1 MFLLHEV
8 CFIVAISYYIV
19 IDKIMYRRQTNKHLS
34 RFSNL
39 NIGKIIFFGL
49 LGITV
54 FVVAVFAWYSR
65 DLPDPGK
72 IQRVSGFSSEILDR
86 TGTTVLYDVFTDQ
99 DRKFT
104 NIADVPQTL
113 KNATIAIEDK
123 DFYKHQGFDPLAIPR
138 IIKNVIVNHRL
149 IGGSTLTQQLV
160 KMILLTNERKISRK
174 VREFVLSLRIEK
186 TYSKD
191 EILQM
196 YLNEAPY
203 GGTAVGVGAAA
214 EAYFGKD
221 VRDLTLTESVVLA
234 GLPQSPSRYSP
245 YSGNPKAFLPR
256 ARDVEKAMVDNKY
269 ITKEEGQKVL
279 SELDTISFKGLG
291 SKIKAPHFVMY
302 VKQLLEDKYGA
313 NILDQGGL
321 KITTTLNW
329 DLQQK
334 AEKTVKE
341 EVEKVAKSLNISN
354 GASVILDTNSGEIL
368 SMVGSKDFF
377 DKTIDGE
384 VNVTTRLRQP
394 GSSIKPLVYATAFM
408 KNYSP
413 SSVIADVVTEFPGKD
428 DLTPYIPKNY
438 DGKEHGLLH
447 LRDALASSI
456 NIPAVKLVALLGVD
470 NVLQQG
476 FRMGITSMEP
486 TKETSARVGLS
497 MALGGAEVKLLE
509 LASAYGAFSNGGL
522 KIDPV
527 AILKIEDG
535 SGHVIYEQKQVKP
548 ERVLDEKVAFLIN
561 NVLSDNNAR
570 LLTFGPNSYLNL
582 GARAIAV
589 KTGTTNDLRDNWTIG
604 WSKNFIVGVWVGNNN
619 NDKMKNVASGV
630 SGAAPIWR
638 REVLDTLAIMPDKPF
653 DPPSGVSQI
662 DVDKVS
668 GYPAHDGFASYKD
681 WFING
686 AQPVGMDPIHT
697 KVKVCKGDASKL
709 ADDVSISQ
717 GNYDEKE
724 FIIIKEADPLTP
736 KDLWQKGINDWIA
749 KQTDQIYKVPTEK
762 CNASSSLDIQIVT
775 PGDQS
780 RVDGDQ
786 VTVRFSVA
794 SSVPVVEARMYMDGS
809 LEQVF
814 TDGNFIKTLKMTTGN
829 HGLRVWAKNSEGKE
843 MEKTINFAMNQDYV
857 APTPT
862 PSPTSTPTPTATT
875 TPTP

>member
-1 MFLLHEV
+1 
-8 CFIVAISYYIV
+8 
-19 IDKIMYRRQTNKHLS
+19 MYRHQAKILN
-34 RFSNL
+34 RFASF
-39 NIGKIIFFGL
+39 NIGKFVFFGL
-49 LGITV
+49 LGATLL
-54 FVVAVFAWYSR
+54 VVGVFAWYSR

-72 IQRVSGFSSEILDR
+72 VQRKSGFSSEILDR
-86 TGTTVLYDVFTDQ
+86 TGNTVLYDVFTDQ

-104 NIADVPQTL
+104 AINDVPAAL

-138 IIKNVIVNHRL
+138 IIKNVVVNHRL

-160 KMILLTNERKISRK
+160 KMILLTNERKVSRK
-174 VREFVLSLRIEK
+174 IREFVLALRIEK

-221 VRDLTLTESVVLA
+221 VKDLTLTECVVLA

-245 YSGNPKAFLPR
+245 YSGNNKAFLPR
-256 ARDVEKAMVDNKY
+256 AKEVEKAMVDNKY
-269 ITKEEGQKVL
+269 ISKEEGQKVL
-279 SELDTISFKGLG
+279 AELDTITFKGLG

-302 VKQLLEDKYGA
+302 IKQLLEEKYGA

-321 KITTTLNW
+321 KVTTSLNW
-329 DLQQK
+329 ELQQK
-334 AEKTVKE
+334 AESIVKE
-341 EVEKVAKSLNISN
+341 EIDKVSKSLSIQN
-354 GASVILDTNSGEIL
+354 GASVIIDSNTGEIL

-394 GSSIKPLVYATAFM
+394 GSSIKPLVYAVAFM
-408 KNYSP
+408 KNFSP
-413 SSVIADVVTEFPGKD
+413 SSVLADVITEFPGKD
-428 DLTPYIPKNY
+428 ENTPYIPKNY

-470 NVLQQG
+470 NVLRQG
-476 FRMGITSMEP
+476 YKMGISSMEP
-486 TKETSARVGLS
+486 TKETSSRVGLS

-509 LASAYGAFSNGGL
+509 LASAYGSFSNGGL
-522 KIDPV
+522 KTEPV
-527 AILKIEDG
+527 AILKIQDG
-535 SGHVIYEQKQVKP
+535 SGKTIYEQKQVKP

-561 NVLSDNNAR
+561 SVLSDNNAR

-582 GARAIAV
+582 GARAVAV
-589 KTGTTNDLRDNWTIG
+589 KTGTTNDLRDNWTVG
-604 WSKNFIVGVWVGNNN
+604 WTKDFVVGVWVGNNN
-619 NDKMKNVASGV
+619 NEKMKNVASGV

-638 REVLDTLAIMPDKPF
+638 REVLDTLAIKPDKPF
-653 DPPSGVSQI
+653 TVPDGVSQI
-662 DVDKVS
+662 EVDKVS

-681 WFING
+681 WFIKGSVPTG
-686 AQPVGMDPIHT
+686 ADPIHS

-724 FIIIKEADPLTP
+724 FIVMKEKDPLTT
-736 KDLWQKGINDWIA
+736 KDLWQKGINDWVA
-749 KQTDQIYKVPTEK
+749 KQVDQIYKVPTEK

-775 PGDQS
+775 PGNQA

-786 VTVRFSVA
+786 VTVRFTVA
-794 SSVPVVEARMYMDGS
+794 SSVSVVEARLYLDGN
-809 LEQVF
+809 LEQTF
-814 TDGNFIKTLKMTTGN
+814 TDSNYIKTIKTTTGK
-829 HGLRVWAKNSEGKE
+829 HSVRVWAKNSEGKE
-843 MEKTINFAMNQDYV
+843 MDKTIEFSLNQDWV
-857 APTPT
+857 
-862 PSPTSTPTPTATT
+862 SPTPTPTATPT
-875 TPTP
+875 VSATPTPTNSQTQ